1 MMFNTYR
8 SLILIFI
15 IFPSSFFPAE
25 LNQIEEASELK
36 EVFLDFK
43 YPDKKI
49 QIIADRSYILSDKIF
64 ELQGVSIAT
73 QVGDKSFNI
82 NSLIATFDQT
92 SKKIYMED
100 SVKFV
105 TRLEDK
111 QIIISSEE
119 LQYDMS
125 EDNLSSSKKSIVTF
139 NDLKVISSN
148 FSFLQSGEDI
158 KAIFLDGKVSLTL
171 SNEVSTGM
179 ANKVIVLFDK
189 NQIFLEGDATF
200 DQKGL
205 FMKSDF
211 IHYDISKN
219 EIIKSLN
226 SRVEKSI

>member
-1 MMFNTYR
+1 MFNTYR
-8 SLILIFI
+8 SLILIFL

-73 QVGDKSFNI
+73 QAGDKSFNI
-82 NSLIATFDQT
+82 KSLIATFDQT
-92 SKKIYMED
+92 SKKIFMED

-125 EDNLSSSKKSIVTF
+125 KDNLSSSKKSIVTF

-205 FMKSDF
+205 LMKSDF

>member
-1 MMFNTYR
+1 MFNTYR
-8 SLILIFI
+8 SFILIFL

-73 QVGDKSFNI
+73 QAGDKSLNI
-82 NSLIATFDQT
+82 NSSIATYDQ
-92 SKKIYMED
+92 SLKKIYMED

-119 LQYDMS
+119 LKYDFR

-148 FSFLQSGEDI
+148 FSFLQSGEEI

-205 FMKSDF
+205 LMKSDF
-211 IHYDISKN
+211 IHYDMSKN

>member
-1 MMFNTYR
+1 MFNTYR
-8 SLILIFI
+8 SLILIFL

-49 QIIADRSYILSDKIF
+49 QIIADRSYILSDKII

-73 QVGDKSFNI
+73 QAGDKSFNI
-82 NSLIATFDQT
+82 NSLIATFDKT

-125 EDNLSSSKKSIVTF
+125 KDNLSSSKKSIVTF

-205 FMKSDF
+205 LMKSDF
-211 IHYDISKN
+211 IHYDMSKN

>member
-8 SLILIFI
+8 SLILIFL

-73 QVGDKSFNI
+73 QAGDKSFNI

-119 LQYDMS
+119 LQYDFR

-205 FMKSDF
+205 LMKSDF

>member
-1 MMFNTYR
+1 MFNTYR
-8 SLILIFI
+8 SLILIFL

-205 FMKSDF
+205 LIKSDF

>member
-1 MMFNTYR
+1 MFNTYR
-8 SLILIFI
+8 SLILIFL

-171 SNEVSTGM
+171 SNEVSTGV

-205 FMKSDF
+205 LMKSDF

>member
-1 MMFNTYR
+1 MFNTYR
-8 SLILIFI
+8 SLILIFL

-36 EVFLDFK
+36 EVFLDFN

-49 QIIADRSYILSDKIF
+49 QIIADRFYILSDKIF

-73 QVGDKSFNI
+73 QAGDKSFNI

-92 SKKIYMED
+92 SKKIFMED

-119 LQYDMS
+119 LQYDIS

-148 FSFLQSGEDI
+148 FSFLQSGEEI

-205 FMKSDF
+205 LMKSDF

>member
-1 MMFNTYR
+1 MFNTYR
-8 SLILIFI
+8 NLILIFL

-100 SVKFV
+100 SVKFL

-125 EDNLSSSKKSIVTF
+125 KDNLSSSKKSIVTF

-179 ANKVIVLFDK
+179 ANKVIVFFDK

-205 FMKSDF
+205 LMKSDF

>member
-1 MMFNTYR
+1 MFNTYR
-8 SLILIFI
+8 SLILIFL
-15 IFPSSFFPAE
+15 IFPSSFFLAE

-73 QVGDKSFNI
+73 QAGDKSFNI

-111 QIIISSEE
+111 QIVISSEE
-119 LQYDMS
+119 LQYDLS
-125 EDNLSSSKKSIVTF
+125 ENNFSSSKKSIVTF
-139 NDLKVISSN
+139 NDLKVISSK

-171 SNEVSTGM
+171 GNEVSTGM

-205 FMKSDF
+205 LMKSDF

-226 SRVEKSI
+226 SRVEKNI

>member
-1 MMFNTYR
+1 MFNTYR
-8 SLILIFI
+8 SLILIFL

-36 EVFLDFK
+36 EVFLDFN

-73 QVGDKSFNI
+73 QAGDKSFNI

-92 SKKIYMED
+92 SKKIFMED

-119 LQYDMS
+119 LQYDIS

-205 FMKSDF
+205 LMKSDF
-211 IHYDISKN
+211 IHYDMSKN

>member
-1 MMFNTYR
+1 MMFNTCR
-8 SLILIFI
+8 SLILIFL
-15 IFPSSFFPAE
+15 IFPSSFFLAE
-25 LNQIEEASELK
+25 FNQIEEASELK

-73 QVGDKSFNI
+73 QAGDKSFNI

-92 SKKIYMED
+92 SKKIYLED

-119 LQYDMS
+119 LQYDIS
-125 EDNLSSSKKSIVTF
+125 KDNLSSSKKSIVTF

-158 KAIFLDGKVSLTL
+158 KAIFLDGKVSLTQ

-179 ANKVIVLFDK
+179 ANKVIILFDK

-205 FMKSDF
+205 LMKSDF

>member
-1 MMFNTYR
+1 MFIGHR
-8 SLILIFI
+8 FLINIFLIFFSACI
-15 IFPSSFFPAE
+15 SAE
-25 LNQIEEASELK
+25 SNQFDEISDIEG
-36 EVFLDFK
+36 VFLDFN
-43 YPDKKI
+43 YPDKKV
-49 QIIADRSYILSDKIF
+49 QMIADRTFILSDEVF
-64 ELQGVSIAT
+64 ELQGVSITSESA
-73 QVGDKSFNI
+73 DKTLNI
-82 NSLIATFDQT
+82 NSSIATYDQS

-125 EDNLSSSKKSIVTF
+125 KDNLSSSKKSIVNF

-179 ANKVIVLFDK
+179 ANKVIVFFDK

-205 FMKSDF
+205 LMKSDF
-211 IHYDISKN
+211 IHYDMSKN

>member
-1 MMFNTYR
+1 MFNTYR
-8 SLILIFI
+8 SLILIFL

-49 QIIADRSYILSDKIF
+49 QIIADRSYILSDKII

-73 QVGDKSFNI
+73 QAGDKSFNI
-82 NSLIATFDQT
+82 NSLIATFDKT

-119 LQYDMS
+119 LQYDIS

-205 FMKSDF
+205 LMKSDF
-211 IHYDISKN
+211 IHYDMSKN

>member
-1 MMFNTYR
+1 MFNTYR
-8 SLILIFI
+8 SLILIFL

-125 EDNLSSSKKSIVTF
+125 KDNLSSSKKSIVTF

-205 FMKSDF
+205 LMKSDF

>member
-1 MMFNTYR
+1 MFIR
-8 SLILIFI
+8 HRFLILIFL

-25 LNQIEEASELK
+25 SNQIEEASELK
-36 EVFLDFK
+36 EVFLDFN

-49 QIIADRSYILSDKIF
+49 QIIADRTYILSDKIF
-64 ELQGVSIAT
+64 ELQGVSITTEA
-73 QVGDKSFNI
+73 GDKSFNI

-158 KAIFLDGKVSLTL
+158 KAIFLDGKVSLNL

-179 ANKVIVLFDK
+179 ANKVIVLFNK

-205 FMKSDF
+205 LIKSDF

>member
-1 MMFNTYR
+1 MFNTYR
-8 SLILIFI
+8 SLILIFL

-36 EVFLDFK
+36 EVFLDFN

-49 QIIADRSYILSDKIF
+49 QIIADRFYVLSDKIF

-73 QVGDKSFNI
+73 QAGDKSFNI

-92 SKKIYMED
+92 SKKIFMED

-125 EDNLSSSKKSIVTF
+125 KDNLSSSKKSIVTF

-205 FMKSDF
+205 LMKSDF

>member
-8 SLILIFI
+8 SLILIFL

-73 QVGDKSFNI
+73 QAGDKSFNI

-205 FMKSDF
+205 LIKSDF

>member
-1 MMFNTYR
+1 MFNTYR
-8 SLILIFI
+8 SLILIFL
-15 IFPSSFFPAE
+15 IFPSSFFLAE

-73 QVGDKSFNI
+73 QAGDKSFNI

-179 ANKVIVLFDK
+179 ANKVIVFFDK

-205 FMKSDF
+205 LMKSDF

>member
-1 MMFNTYR
+1 MFNTYR
-8 SLILIFI
+8 SLILIFL

-205 FMKSDF
+205 LMKSDF

>member
-1 MMFNTYR
+1 MFNTCR
-8 SLILIFI
+8 SLILIFL
-15 IFPSSFFPAE
+15 IFPSSFFLAE
-25 LNQIEEASELK
+25 FNQIEEASELK

-73 QVGDKSFNI
+73 QAGDKSFNI

-92 SKKIYMED
+92 SKKIYLED

-119 LQYDMS
+119 LQYDIS
-125 EDNLSSSKKSIVTF
+125 KDNLSSSKKSIVTF

-158 KAIFLDGKVSLTL
+158 KAIFLDGKVSLTQ

-179 ANKVIVLFDK
+179 ANKVIILFDK

-205 FMKSDF
+205 LMKSDF

>member
-1 MMFNTYR
+1 MFNTYR
-8 SLILIFI
+8 SLILIFL

-25 LNQIEEASELK
+25 LNQIEEVSELK

-49 QIIADRSYILSDKIF
+49 QIIADRSYILSDKII
-64 ELQGVSIAT
+64 ELQGVSIVT
-73 QVGDKSFNI
+73 QAGDKSFNI

-119 LQYDMS
+119 LQYDIS

-179 ANKVIVLFDK
+179 ANKVIVFFDK

-205 FMKSDF
+205 LMKSDF
-211 IHYDISKN
+211 IHYDMSKN

>member
-1 MMFNTYR
+1 MFNTYR
-8 SLILIFI
+8 SLILIFL
-15 IFPSSFFPAE
+15 IFSSSFFPAE

-36 EVFLDFK
+36 EVFLDFN

-73 QVGDKSFNI
+73 QAGDKSFNI

-119 LQYDMS
+119 LQYDIS

-205 FMKSDF
+205 LMKSDF

>member
-1 MMFNTYR
+1 MFNTYR
-8 SLILIFI
+8 SLILIFLV
-15 IFPSSFFPAE
+15 FPSSFFPAE

-49 QIIADRSYILSDKIF
+49 QIIADRSYMLSDKIF

-73 QVGDKSFNI
+73 QAGDKSFNI

-205 FMKSDF
+205 LIKSDF

>member
-1 MMFNTYR
+1 MFNTYR
-8 SLILIFI
+8 SLIKIFL

-73 QVGDKSFNI
+73 QSGDKSFNI
-82 NSLIATFDQT
+82 NSSIATYDQT

-119 LQYDMS
+119 LQYDIS

-205 FMKSDF
+205 LMKSDF

>member
-1 MMFNTYR
+1 MFNTYR
-8 SLILIFI
+8 SLILIFL
-15 IFPSSFFPAE
+15 IFPSSFFLAE

-36 EVFLDFK
+36 EVFLDFN

-49 QIIADRSYILSDKIF
+49 QIIADRSYILTDKIF

-73 QVGDKSFNI
+73 QAGDKSFNI
-82 NSLIATFDQT
+82 KSLIATFDQT
-92 SKKIYMED
+92 SKKIFMED

-105 TRLEDK
+105 TKFKDK
-111 QIIISSEE
+111 QIFITSEK

-179 ANKVIVLFDK
+179 ANKVIVFFDK

-205 FMKSDF
+205 LMKSDF
-211 IHYDISKN
+211 VHYDMSKN

>member
-1 MMFNTYR
+1 MFNTYR
-8 SLILIFI
+8 SLILIFL

-73 QVGDKSFNI
+73 QAGDKSFNI

-205 FMKSDF
+205 LIKSDF

>member
-1 MMFNTYR
+1 MFNTYR
-8 SLILIFI
+8 SLILIFL

-119 LQYDMS
+119 LQYDIS

-205 FMKSDF
+205 LMKSDF
-211 IHYDISKN
+211 IHYDMSKN

>member
-1 MMFNTYR
+1 MFNTYR
-8 SLILIFI
+8 SLILIFL

-49 QIIADRSYILSDKIF
+49 QIIADRSYILSDKII

-73 QVGDKSFNI
+73 QAGDKSFNI

-148 FSFLQSGEDI
+148 FSFLQNGEDI

-205 FMKSDF
+205 LIKSDF

>member
-1 MMFNTYR
+1 MFNTYR
-8 SLILIFI
+8 SLILIFL

-125 EDNLSSSKKSIVTF
+125 KDNLSSSKKSIVTF

-179 ANKVIVLFDK
+179 ADKVIVFFDK

-205 FMKSDF
+205 LMKSDF

>member
-1 MMFNTYR
+1 MFNTYR
-8 SLILIFI
+8 SLILIFL

-73 QVGDKSFNI
+73 QSGDKSLNI
-82 NSLIATFDQT
+82 NSSIATYDQ
-92 SKKIYMED
+92 SLKKIYMED

-119 LQYDMS
+119 LQYDIS

-205 FMKSDF
+205 LMKSDF

>member
-1 MMFNTYR
+1 MFNTYR
-8 SLILIFI
+8 SLILIFL

-36 EVFLDFK
+36 EVFLDFN

-73 QVGDKSFNI
+73 QAGDKSFNI

-92 SKKIYMED
+92 SKKIYLED

-205 FMKSDF
+205 LMKSDF
-211 IHYDISKN
+211 IHYDMSKN

-226 SRVEKSI
+226 SKVEKSI

>member
-1 MMFNTYR
+1 MFNTYR
-8 SLILIFI
+8 SLILIFL

-36 EVFLDFK
+36 QVFLDFK

-64 ELQGVSIAT
+64 ELLGVSIAT

-125 EDNLSSSKKSIVTF
+125 KDNLSSSKKSIVTF

-171 SNEVSTGM
+171 GNEVSTGM
-179 ANKVIVLFDK
+179 ANKVIVFFDK

-205 FMKSDF
+205 LMKSDF

>member
-8 SLILIFI
+8 SLILIFL

-125 EDNLSSSKKSIVTF
+125 KDNLSSSKKSIVTF

-205 FMKSDF
+205 LMKSDF

>member
-1 MMFNTYR
+1 MFNTYR
-8 SLILIFI
+8 SLILIFL

-36 EVFLDFK
+36 EVFLDFN

-125 EDNLSSSKKSIVTF
+125 KDNLSSSKKSIVTF

-179 ANKVIVLFDK
+179 ANKVIVFFDK

-205 FMKSDF
+205 LMKSDF

>member
-1 MMFNTYR
+1 MFNTYR
-8 SLILIFI
+8 SLILIFL

-73 QVGDKSFNI
+73 QAGDKSFNI

-119 LQYDMS
+119 LQYDIS
-125 EDNLSSSKKSIVTF
+125 KDNLSSSKKSIVTF

-205 FMKSDF
+205 LIKSDF

>member
-1 MMFNTYR
+1 MFNTYR
-8 SLILIFI
+8 SLILIFL

-49 QIIADRSYILSDKIF
+49 QIIADRFYILSDKIF

-125 EDNLSSSKKSIVTF
+125 KDNLSSSKKSIVTF

-179 ANKVIVLFDK
+179 ANKVIVFFDK

-205 FMKSDF
+205 LMKSDF

>member
-1 MMFNTYR
+1 MFNTYR
-8 SLILIFI
+8 SFILIFL

-73 QVGDKSFNI
+73 QAGDKSFNI

-205 FMKSDF
+205 LMKSDF
-211 IHYDISKN
+211 IHYDMSKN